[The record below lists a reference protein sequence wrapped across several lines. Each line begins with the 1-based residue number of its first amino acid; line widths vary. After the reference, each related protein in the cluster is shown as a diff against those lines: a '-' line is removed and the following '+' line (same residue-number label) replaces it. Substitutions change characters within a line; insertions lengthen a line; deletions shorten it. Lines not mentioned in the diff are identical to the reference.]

1 MLNAKI
7 QEALNEQFKEEMFSA
22 YVYLSMSAYFEANDM
37 PGFAN
42 WMRFQS
48 QEEVKHAMKFFDFI
62 NERGGKVELQAIAQ
76 PPIEFGSPEAVF
88 AKALEHEQH
97 ISGCI
102 HRIYQ
107 LALDEKDYPTQVML
121 HWFIEEQVE
130 EEQSVGQILEMVRK
144 AENRPWAL
152 LILDNQVGKRADS
165 D

>member
-1 MLNAKI
+1 
-7 QEALNEQFKEEMFSA
+7 
-22 YVYLSMSAYFEANDM
+22 MSAFFEANDM
-37 PGFAN
+37 PGFAS

-62 NERGGKVELQAIAQ
+62 NERGGKVELQAIGQ
-76 PPIEFGSPEAVF
+76 PPAEFGSPETVF

-107 LALDEKDYPTQVML
+107 LAVDEKDYPTQVML

-130 EEQSVGQILEMVRK
+130 EEQSVGQILEMVKK

-165 D
+165 N